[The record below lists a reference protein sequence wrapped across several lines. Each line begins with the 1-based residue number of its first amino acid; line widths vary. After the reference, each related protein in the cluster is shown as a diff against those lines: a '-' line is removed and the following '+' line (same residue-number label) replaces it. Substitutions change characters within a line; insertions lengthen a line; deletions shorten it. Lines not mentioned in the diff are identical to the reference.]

1 MPQLN
6 SEFFLSQLFWLFI
19 CFSFLFIF
27 LWKISLPRISSVLKQ
42 RDKKINNDLEDARNL
57 QTEAEETQKQI
68 DQELKDTQNKVAE
81 LIKQSSI
88 EFQNKTT
95 DQLKKIDQELK
106 IKIDESAKTIEK
118 NKTNSLEEINEQIKE
133 ITKLTLSK
141 ISNIEIKEK
150 EIEESL
156 KNTKNR
162 SIN

>member
-1 MPQLN
+1 
-6 SEFFLSQLFWLFI
+6 
-19 CFSFLFIF
+19 
-27 LWKISLPRISSVLKQ
+27 
-42 RDKKINNDLEDARNL
+42 
-57 QTEAEETQKQI
+57 
-68 DQELKDTQNKVAE
+68 
-81 LIKQSSI
+81 
-88 EFQNKTT
+88 
-95 DQLKKIDQELK
+95 QLKKIDQELK